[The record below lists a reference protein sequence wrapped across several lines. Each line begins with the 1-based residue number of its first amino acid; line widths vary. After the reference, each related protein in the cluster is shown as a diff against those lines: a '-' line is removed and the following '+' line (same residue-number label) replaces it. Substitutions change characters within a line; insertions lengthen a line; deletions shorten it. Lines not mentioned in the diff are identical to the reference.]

1 MTTAEYHYIK
11 RTLSVAQEAIHQDK
25 LLKGTK
31 VTIVLAEPG
40 AGKTELLNSL
50 ASSMG
55 TERMRA
61 SLFRHKTR
69 FENTKT
75 LIIDGLDEVAKIDPS
90 AIDAII
96 IKAAELEPEKIIF
109 ASRSAQWEQ
118 ARTKTIE
125 AAFGETPRL
134 AYLSELSEQEQR
146 SLFLSYKPDK
156 SFDHFKSSLDDLDI
170 GGLLGNPQMLK
181 IFADAYVRSNGKF
194 STKNQIFTD
203 AIEQLATEKNDENLQ
218 GDAPPTKSIILQGDE
233 TFCKVLLSG
242 SAGIAITEGASDH
255 EFPYV
260 RSILFNGK
268 SEEISAPLTGLFK
281 PSDLPDQHEPI
292 HRIIAE
298 YSAARYLV
306 RRIQNSSDRLTLNR
320 ILSVI
325 APNNVP
331 RSELRG
337 VLAWMATQGEEAIET
352 AIIAL
357 DPYAV
362 ISNGDPSL
370 LSSKSKMHL
379 LKALVDYAE
388 IYPYFRGSEGWR
400 TFSANGFFTPDII
413 ESTKEL
419 LADNTVNPNLRELIL
434 ELLKDSTAASN
445 IKEEILS
452 MALDQNCGEGLRLRA
467 INTLKNLEGFDW
479 EGTFDKLIAEHSK
492 LSLKLAVSI
501 IEQHGVSKFNT
512 AKVLAYINSLVQLYY
527 PHQPKSAGRS
537 DPEIGSKYFISRL
550 VRSFDRSTTIFL
562 LDSLSKSLSCSCSS
576 KKRYECYCRDGKS
589 KMIGRLMDNLFSLEG
604 DVPTPTQIL
613 TWTENL
619 KFENFG
625 GSSDSPSIDALQKN
639 DDLRQAV
646 QCLKFGGMTNP
657 DQVFD
662 AKVDLNMGY
671 CHSGLS
677 FRRGDF
683 QAITDYAFET
693 NNVVL
698 WESFIEHHRLYEK
711 KDFPNPFRAHMR
723 KQAYEKTEFGK
734 AWAKQ
739 NRAYKKRFKGNRFN
753 NSYAVKKHR
762 KRRVAIK
769 SDNQKH
775 FDENIEQISQGNHF
789 WWLRVFAQGYLAKDY
804 KHFPEMADPDLPVN
818 ALIAKLDHT
827 APDLPTLTDI
837 SKSAGTYYIVNI
849 AHAACLAHFR
859 KFGHLDGI
867 RKEILLA
874 VKTESMKGN
883 ADDRDAFNA
892 EINRLIFRDDKELE
906 AFIRTLVEPQLENPA
921 RQFTNAGWLSY
932 QDEFHPLRQTL
943 AIEWLERFPNMHLH
957 ATDTLFEIAVI
968 HCDKPRLQVV
978 IDHQIKHQGD
988 RPSDTD
994 AAVEFD
1000 RRRDY
1005 WQLRKFLFFDECDA
1019 STISWLKENKERIL
1033 QIQAVSGRIHGP
1045 EDADWKALGT
1055 KKIELILDTF
1065 IDKWPKVT
1073 LPSHWGT
1080 GDPPE
1085 QTAYRFI
1092 SELFWRID
1100 KGDPESA
1107 LYSIDRL
1114 LSDNRFSDFVNVLKT
1129 KRVDVLKALALR
1141 DFSPPEPETLVRMLD
1156 DQEIAS
1162 VEDMRA
1168 LLLELLEEIQ
1178 SWINGAETNPETY
1191 FYNKQKAGEL
1201 ERVDENTATK
1211 VIVDRLQLKSQAL
1224 GLSITIEHHLHD
1236 DKRSDFTLR
1245 TNIDGAEYLLVTEV
1259 KGQWHKELY
1268 TAAATQL
1275 SERYMGHPNAA
1286 DQGVYIAIW
1295 FGAEYPVAGVKT
1307 HAVTSA
1313 SELKLQIEANMP
1325 DDLKNKIDIFVLD
1338 VSH

>member
-1 MTTAEYHYIK
+1 MTAAKHHYIK
-11 RTLSVAQEAIHQDK
+11 RTLSVAHEAIHQDK

-61 SLFRHKTR
+61 SLFRHKTK
-69 FENTKT
+69 FKNTKT

-96 IKAAELEPEKIIF
+96 IQAAELEPEKIIF

-125 AAFGETPRL
+125 TAFGEPPRL

-194 STKNQIFTD
+194 STKNQVFTD

-218 GDAPPTKSIILQGDE
+218 GDAPPTSSIILQGDE

-268 SEEISAPLTGLFK
+268 SEAISAPLTGLFK

-320 ILSVI
+320 ILSII

-337 VLAWMATQGEEAIET
+337 VLAWMATQGEETIEA
-352 AIIAL
+352 AIIEL

-388 IYPYFRGSEGWR
+388 IDPYFRGSEGWR
-400 TFSANGFFTPDII
+400 TFSANGFFTSDII
-413 ESTKEL
+413 EATKEL
-419 LADNTVNPNLRELIL
+419 LADNTINPNLRELIL
-434 ELLKDSTAASN
+434 ELLKDSTAASD

-452 MALDQNCGEGLRLRA
+452 LVLNQNCGEGLRVRA
-467 INTLKNLEGFDW
+467 LSTLKNMEDFDW
-479 EGTFDKLIAEHSK
+479 EGTFDKLVAEHGK
-492 LSLKLAVSI
+492 PSLKLAASI
-501 IEQHGVSKFNT
+501 IEHYGVSNFNT
-512 AKVLAYINSLVQLYY
+512 AKVLAHINSLIELYY
-527 PHQPKSAGRS
+527 PHQPKSARHS
-537 DPEIGSKYFISRL
+537 DSAIGSKYFISRL
-550 VRSFDRSTTIFL
+550 VRSFNRATTIFL
-562 LDSLSKSLSCSCSS
+562 LDSLSKGLSCTCSP
-576 KKRYECYCRDGKS
+576 KKRYECYCRDGTS
-589 KMIGRLMDNLFSLEG
+589 KMIGRLMDNLFNLKG

-646 QCLKFGGMTNP
+646 QRLKFGDMTNP
-657 DQVFD
+657 DQIFD
-662 AKVDLNMGY
+662 AKVDLNMG
-671 CHSGLS
+671 CGHSGLS

-683 QAITDYAFET
+683 RAITDYAFET
-693 NNVVL
+693 DNVVL

-711 KDFPNPFRAHMR
+711 KNFPNPYRAHMR

-753 NSYAVKKHR
+753 NSYVVKKHR
-762 KRRVAIK
+762 KRRAAIK

-775 FDENIEQISQGNHF
+775 FDENIEQISQGRDF
-789 WWLRVFAQGYLAKDY
+789 WWLRVFANGYLSKDDKY
-804 KHFPEMADPDLPVN
+804 FPEMVDPDLPTN
-818 ALIAKLDHT
+818 ALIASFGFI
-827 APDLPTLTDI
+827 APNLPKLTDI
-837 SKSAGTYYIVNI
+837 STSAGTYYSVNI

-867 RKEILLA
+867 RKDILLV
-874 VKTESMKGN
+874 VKTKSMNGN
-883 ADDRDAFNA
+883 TDDRDAFNT
-892 EINRLIFRDDKELE
+892 EINRHILRDDKELE
-906 AFIRTLVEPQLENPA
+906 EFIRTLVEPQLENPE

-932 QDEFHPLRQTL
+932 QEEFHPLRQTL
-943 AIEWLERFPNMHLH
+943 AIEWLERFPNMNLQ
-957 ATDTLFEIAVI
+957 ATDTLFEIAAT
-968 HCDKPRLQVV
+968 HCDRSGLEAV
-978 IDHQIKHQGD
+978 IDHQIKHLGD

-1005 WQLRKFLFFDECDA
+1005 WQLRKFLFFNECDA
-1019 STISWLKENKERIL
+1019 ATISWLKENKERIL
-1033 QIQAVSGRIHGP
+1033 EIQAVSGRIHSP
-1045 EDADWKALGT
+1045 DDTDWKKLDT
-1055 KKIELILDTF
+1055 QKIEIVLDTF
-1065 IDKWPKVT
+1065 IDKWPKVS

-1092 SELFWRID
+1092 SELFWQID
-1100 KGDPESA
+1100 KGDAENA
-1107 LYSIDRL
+1107 LSSIDRF
-1114 LSDNRFSDFVNVLKT
+1114 LSDERFSDFTNALKT

-1141 DFSPPEPETLVRMLD
+1141 NFSPPTPETLVNMLD
-1156 DQEIAS
+1156 NQEIAS

-1168 LLLELLEEIQ
+1168 LLLEFLEEIQ
-1178 SWINGAETNPETY
+1178 SWISGAETNPETY
-1191 FYNKQKAGEL
+1191 FYNKQTSGEH

-1224 GLSITIEHHLHD
+1224 GLSVTIEHHLHD

-1245 TNIDGAEYLLVTEV
+1245 ANIEGTEYLLVTEV

-1295 FGAEYPVAGVKT
+1295 FGAEYSVAGVRT
-1307 HAVTSA
+1307 HEVTSA
-1313 SELKLQIEANMP
+1313 SELKLKIEANMP
-1325 DDLKNKIDIFVLD
+1325 DDLKTKIDVFVLD

>member
-1 MTTAEYHYIK
+1 MTTTKHHYIE
-11 RTLSVAQEAIHQDK
+11 RTLSVAQESIHQDK
-25 LLKGTK
+25 LLKGAK
-31 VTIVLAEPG
+31 VNIVLAEPG
-40 AGKTELLNSL
+40 AGKTELLNDL

-55 TERMRA
+55 TERVRA
-61 SLFRHKTR
+61 SLFRHKTK
-69 FENTKT
+69 FANTKT

-96 IKAAELEPEKIIF
+96 IKAAELEPDNIIF

-125 AAFGETPRL
+125 SAFGETPRV
-134 AYLSELSEQEQR
+134 AYLSELSEQEQK
-146 SLFLSYKPDK
+146 SLFLSYKPNND
-156 SFDHFKSSLDDLDI
+156 FEHFKSSLDELDI

-181 IFADAYVRSNGKF
+181 IFADAYVRSNGNF
-194 STKNQIFTD
+194 STKNQVFTD

-218 GDAPPTKSIILQGDE
+218 GNAPPTTSIVLQGDE
-233 TFCKVLLSG
+233 IFCKVLLSG
-242 SAGIAITEGASDH
+242 SAGIATTEGSSDH

-260 RSILFNGK
+260 RSILAAGK
-268 SEEISAPLTGLFK
+268 SDVVSAPLTGLFR

-306 RRIQNSSDRLTLNR
+306 RRIQNPSDRLTLKR

-352 AIIAL
+352 AIIEL

-370 LSSKSKMHL
+370 LGSKSKMHL

-388 IYPYFRGSEGWR
+388 VDPYFRGSEGWR

-413 ESTKEL
+413 EATKEL
-419 LADNTVNPNLRELIL
+419 LADNTINPNLRELIL
-434 ELLKDSTAASN
+434 ELINGSSVASN

-452 MALDQNCGEGLRLRA
+452 LILDRNSGDGIRIRALKTLRSVD
-467 INTLKNLEGFDW
+467 GFDW
-479 EGTFDKLIAEHSK
+479 EGAFENLIVESSK
-492 LSLKLAVSI
+492 LSLKLAASI
-501 IEQHGVSKFNT
+501 IEYYGVEKFRT
-512 AKVLAYINSLVQLYY
+512 DKVLAFIIALVQHYY
-527 PHQPKSAGRS
+527 PHQPKLAGRS
-537 DPEIGSKYFISRL
+537 DLEIGSKYFISTL
-550 VRSFDRSTTIFL
+550 VRSLDRPTTIFL
-562 LDSLSKSLSCSCSS
+562 LESLSKNLSCSCSP
-576 KKRYECYCRDGKS
+576 KRRHECYCRDGIS
-589 KMIGRLMDNLFSLEG
+589 KMIGRLMDNLFNLKGE
-604 DVPTPTQIL
+604 VPTATQIHS
-613 TWTENL
+613 WTENL
-619 KFENFG
+619 KFESFG

-646 QCLKFGGMTNP
+646 QRLKFGGMTNP
-657 DQVFD
+657 DQIFD
-662 AKVDLNMGY
+662 AKVDFNMGY
-671 CHSGLS
+671 GHSGLS

-683 QAITDYAFET
+683 RAITDYAFET
-693 NNVVL
+693 KNVIL
-698 WESFIEHHRLYEK
+698 WENFIEHHRLYEK
-711 KDFPNPFRAHMR
+711 KDFPNPYRAHMR
-723 KQAYEKTEFGK
+723 EQAHEKAEFGM

-739 NRAYKKRFKGNRFN
+739 NRAYKKRFKGDRFN

-762 KRRVAIK
+762 KRRAAIK

-775 FDENIEQISQGNHF
+775 FDKNIGLISQGRHF
-789 WWLRVFAQGYLAKDY
+789 GWLRTFANGYLSKDY
-804 KHFPEMADPDLPVN
+804 KYFPEMPDPDLPTN
-818 ALIAKLDHT
+818 ALIGSFDFI
-827 APDLPTLTDI
+827 APDLPSLVEI
-837 SKSAGTYYIVNI
+837 GNSAGTYHIVNI
-849 AHAACLAHFR
+849 AHAACLAYFR

-867 RKEILLA
+867 RKDILLA
-874 VKTESMKGN
+874 VKTEAMNGN
-883 ADDRDAFNA
+883 ADDRDAFNV
-892 EINRLIFRDDKELE
+892 EINRHVFRDDKELE
-906 AFIRTLVEPQLENPA
+906 KFIRTLVEPQLGNPA
-921 RQFTNAGWLSY
+921 RQFTNTGWLSY
-932 QDEFHPLRQTL
+932 QEEFHPLRQTL

-957 ATDTLFEIAVI
+957 ATDTLFEIAAI
-968 HCDKPRLQVV
+968 HCDKLRLQAV
-978 IDHQIKHQGD
+978 IDHQIKHLGD
-988 RPSDTD
+988 RPSDSD

-1019 STISWLKENKERIL
+1019 ATISWLKENKERIL

-1055 KKIELILDTF
+1055 KKIELILGTF

-1100 KGDPESA
+1100 KGDAESA

-1129 KRVDVLKALALR
+1129 KRVDVLKVLALR

-1178 SWINGAETNPETY
+1178 SWINGAETNPDTY

-1307 HAVTSA
+1307 HAVSSA
-1313 SELKLQIEANMP
+1313 SELKLRIEANMP